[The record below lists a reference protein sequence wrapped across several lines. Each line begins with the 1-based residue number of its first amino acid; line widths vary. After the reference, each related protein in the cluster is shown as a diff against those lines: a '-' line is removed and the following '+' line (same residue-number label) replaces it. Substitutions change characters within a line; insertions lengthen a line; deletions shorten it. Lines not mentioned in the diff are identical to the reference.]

1 MKKWEKA
8 IIKTMLTMS
17 LIILLV
23 SFIVDDG
30 PTIREFREIEG
41 TVTYKQIDES
51 SVEDHYY
58 LFVSTPELAQKYRVD
73 ESTFTKYL
81 TGDDIPVYYYVGYK
95 YHEHY
100 TLDNPLT

>member
-8 IIKTMLTMS
+8 IIKTMLAMS
-17 LIILLV
+17 LIFLLI
-23 SFIVDDG
+23 SFITDDG

-41 TVTYKQIDES
+41 IVTYKQIEETPK
-51 SVEDHYY
+51 EDNYY
-58 LFVSTPELAQKYRVD
+58 LFVRTPEQAQKYEVD
-73 ESTFTKYL
+73 ESTFAKYSI
-81 TGDDIPVYYYVGYK
+81 GEDIPVYYYVGYK

>member
-17 LIILLV
+17 LIILLI
-23 SFIVDDG
+23 SFITDDG

-58 LFVSTPELAQKYRVD
+58 LFVSTPELTQKYRVD